1 MKTATAVFVIAPFVV
16 FGLWAVSY
24 PIYGLRRWLAHRG
37 KGYFVAHTRRHPVV
51 YQERAGRELLAIQV
65 HCTPV
70 DELGRYRV
78 IIPSQAERQIS
89 APEWAKH
96 RRDEIFNRIIK
107 GVPPGW
113 TELPADWV
121 S

>member
-1 MKTATAVFVIAPFVV
+1 MKTRTTVFIIAPLVAFD
-16 FGLWAVSY
+16 LWAASY
-24 PIYGLRRWLAHRG
+24 PVYGLRRWLAHRG
-37 KGYFVAHTRRHPVV
+37 KGYFVAQTRRHPVV

-65 HCTPV
+65 HSTPV

-78 IIPSQAERQIS
+78 IIPSRAEWQTS

-96 RRDEIFNRIIK
+96 RRDEKFNRIIK

-113 TELPADWV
+113 TELPADWP

>member
-1 MKTATAVFVIAPFVV
+1 MKTTATILVIVLLVA
-16 FGLWAVSY
+16 FGLWAITF
-24 PIYGLRRWLAHRG
+24 PIYGLRRWLSLRS
-37 KGYFVAHTRRHPVV
+37 KGYFVAHTRRHPIV
-51 YQERAGRELLAIQV
+51 YQERVGMELMAIQV

-78 IIPSQAERQIS
+78 IIPSQAEWQAS

-96 RRDEIFNRIIK
+96 RRDEIFSRIIK
-107 GVPPGW
+107 GVPLGW
-113 TELPADWV
+113 TELPADWR